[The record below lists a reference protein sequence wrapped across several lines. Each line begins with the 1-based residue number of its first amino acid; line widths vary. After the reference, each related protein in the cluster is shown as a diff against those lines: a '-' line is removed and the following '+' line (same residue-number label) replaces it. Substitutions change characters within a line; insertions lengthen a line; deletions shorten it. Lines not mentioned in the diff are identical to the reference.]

1 MYLINVLDLLYTTI
15 NKLLYFIGGIC
26 IGILVV
32 LLIYL
37 IITIISNK
45 LKNNKTKKIIIETH
59 NIDLTNIIDSYKLK
73 YINEYSNKVLKE
85 RVSSLKVIST
95 SLIKDIA
102 VSYYPE
108 SKNPT
113 LEISLEQ
120 LLNFSNHLVD
130 KIDQTVSD
138 IIDSSFF
145 KVVWVSYASIQN
157 IKGFIKGIFKKEKD
171 PVLSLNVRKLK
182 LSYVLNELDKIRN
195 NTNNINKDNA
205 NNKKYFLLDDYIN
218 NKLLSLIEE
227 IANEASLI
235 YSNHN
240 YEGGVN

>member
-1 MYLINVLDLLYTTI
+1 MYLINFKDIVFTTL

-37 IITIISNK
+37 IVTIISNK
-45 LKNNKTKKIIIETH
+45 LKNKKTNKIVIETSK
-59 NIDLTNIIDSYKLK
+59 NYLNNIINTYKQK
-73 YINEYSNKVLKE
+73 YITEYSNKVLKD
-85 RVSSLKVIST
+85 RVSSLKEIS
-95 SLIKDIA
+95 SLLIKDIA
-102 VSYYPE
+102 ITYHPE
-108 SKNPT
+108 SKNPL

-120 LLNFSNHLVD
+120 LLNFSNHLVS

-195 NTNNINKDNA
+195 NTNNINKESSE
-205 NNKKYFLLDDYIN
+205 NKKYFLLDDYIN
-218 NKLLSLIEE
+218 NKLLMLIEE
-227 IANEASLI
+227 IAYEASLI
-235 YSNHN
+235 YSNHD
-240 YEGGVN
+240 YEGGTN

>member
-1 MYLINVLDLLYTTI
+1 MYLIHVLDLLYTTL

-45 LKNNKTKKIIIETH
+45 LKHRKTKKIVIETSK
-59 NIDLTNIIDSYKLK
+59 NDLNNIINIYKQK

-195 NTNNINKDNA
+195 NTNNKSKENA
-205 NNKKYFLLDDYIN
+205 DNKKYFLLDDYIN